1 MIARYHAMVC
11 CAVKWEVV
19 EEEEKKEEKEEEDD
33 RILSCGTVAGLEWRV
48 FCEKLDREVI

>member
-1 MIARYHAMVC
+1 MIARYHAMIC

-48 FCEKLDREVI
+48 FCEKLDKEVI